1 MSGKIDLAVAD
12 QYLAKYEMHQFMG
25 ENANKFKFLENS
37 LAKRGL
43 RIAVSKKNK
52 SGAQIIK
59 AFNHSLSQMQSDDSL
74 NTLIAK
80 YKDSLIQKLNYQP
93 NPSS

>member
-25 ENANKFKFLENS
+25 ENANKFKFLEHS

-52 SGAQIIK
+52 EGAQLIK
-59 AFNHSLSQMQSDDSL
+59 SFNQTLAQMQNDDSL
-74 NTLIAK
+74 NTLIAQ
-80 YKDSLIQKLNYQP
+80 YKDSLIRKLNYQP
-93 NPSS
+93 KKDF